1 MKNYQDTENKILGVL
16 LLNPLESKSL
26 HQIAIDTK
34 LSYVT
39 VHKVA
44 PRLLQRQLIKI
55 KKKGK
60 ANLISVDLEY
70 ADIGSLSSAM
80 VYQRKITLR
89 KHPQLLLVVQEI
101 EVALSGKFYILLLF
115 GSYAKGEARQDS
127 DVDFLFMVPDAEK
140 KEPHQ
145 EKINKAL
152 ELYPKIKKDF
162 KVISISDFREM
173 LQQKYTVGRSAF
185 QQSLILFGVEPYY
198 SMVRDY
204 VRTQGY

>member
-1 MKNYQDTENKILGVL
+1 MKNYQDTEDKIVGNL
-16 LLNPLESKSL
+16 LSNPLESKSL
-26 HQIAIDTK
+26 HQVAIDTK

-80 VYQRKITLR
+80 VYQRKIILR
-89 KHPQLLLVVQEI
+89 KYLQLLLLIREI
-101 EVALSGKFYILLLF
+101 EVTLSGKFYILLLF

-127 DVDFLFMVPDAEK
+127 DLDFLFLIPDAEK
-140 KEPHQ
+140 KGLYL
-145 EKINKAL
+145 EKINKTL

-173 LQQKYTVGRSAF
+173 LPQKYTVGRSAF
-185 QQSLILFGVEPYY
+185 EQSVVLFGTEPYY
-198 SMVRDY
+198 AMVRDY